1 MFYDNYY
8 ECIFRI
14 LPKLRYKAGKNL
26 RKANREKIL
35 MYEYDN
41 DDYSCFDGDE
51 NYYITKE
58 DYNHIYGNPI
68 TSEYVSSLCPPFY
81 FLFKSDQI

>member
-1 MFYDNYY
+1 
-8 ECIFRI
+8 
-14 LPKLRYKAGKNL
+14 
-26 RKANREKIL
+26 

-41 DDYSCFDGDE
+41 DDYSCFDGNE

-68 TSEYVSSLCPPFY
+68 TSEYILVDKNFRMDV
-81 FLFKSDQI
+81 K